1 VTTPLAYFWG
11 DDAFTIERAVDAFA
25 AALGG
30 AEAPLDR
37 WTVNAENDPAA
48 GDAPEAGGST
58 RRSTLLDELEMRAAT
73 APMFGG
79 GTLIVLRQ
87 PAPLLRSRASAQR
100 LLDIMSRLAPGN
112 GFAFSEVRT
121 DSRRQAST
129 TDVLRRA
136 VAAAGGT
143 VTEFRA
149 PGRESMERWIA
160 QRASEL
166 GLRLGPGAARLL
178 AERVGAYVREGDVD
192 RRNQSV
198 LANAELEKLALYRP
212 SASISRDDVDSLVA
226 EAIPGSVWA
235 FLDAIAARRARD
247 AATLAERLIAAG
259 TPLPIILSQLH
270 RRLREL
276 IDVRDRLS
284 QGTRPNELPRVLG
297 MQPFRAQKLA
307 EQAAGW
313 RIAEL
318 EDALD
323 GLLEL
328 DLETKGIATDGRTMS
343 VSDER
348 AALGLDVWI
357 TQCVLR
363 PVSEVSSARPAC

>member
-1 VTTPLAYFWG
+1 MTSPLAYFWG
-11 DDAFTIERAVDAFA
+11 DDTFAIERAVDALA

-30 AEAPLDR
+30 ADGPLER
-37 WTVNAENDPAA
+37 WVVNGEDDPAA
-48 GDAPEAGGST
+48 GESPDAVAPM
-58 RRSTLLDELEMRAAT
+58 RRSTILDELELRAAT
-73 APMFGG
+73 SPLFGG

-87 PAPLLRSRASAQR
+87 PAALLRSRTSAER
-100 LLDIMSRLAPGN
+100 LLSIASRVAPGN
-112 GFAFSEVRT
+112 ALAFSEVRA
-121 DSRRQAST
+121 DSRRQPSSSDA
-129 TDVLRRA
+129 LRRA
-136 VAAAGGT
+136 IAAAGGT

-160 QRASEL
+160 QRAGEL
-166 GLRLGPGAARLL
+166 GVRLGPGAARLL

-212 SASISRDDVDSLVA
+212 AAPVTREDVDVLVA

-235 FLDAIAARRARD
+235 FLDAIAARRSRD
-247 AATLAERLIAAG
+247 AAALAERLLAAG

-276 IDVRDRLS
+276 IDVRERLS

-313 RIAEL
+313 RMAEL
-318 EDALD
+318 EEALD

-328 DLETKGIATDGRTMS
+328 DLETKGIATDGRAVS

-357 TQCVLR
+357 AERVLR
-363 PVSEVSSARPAC
+363 AVG